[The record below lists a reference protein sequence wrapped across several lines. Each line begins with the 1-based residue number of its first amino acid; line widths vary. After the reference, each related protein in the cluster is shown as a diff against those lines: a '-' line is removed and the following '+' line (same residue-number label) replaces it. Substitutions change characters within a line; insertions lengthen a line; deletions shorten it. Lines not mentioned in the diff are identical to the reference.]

1 MHAAQAHVFHGEGGT
16 WTQRRDGRGHT
27 QARSERGARHAGTID
42 RFRDEGERLVLG
54 RLDDDVIGLGIAD
67 LEFVH
72 RDGPDIQHVGADHG
86 YRQARRSEEKT
97 YELKALMSNSYD

>member
-72 RDGPDIQHVGADHG
+72 RDGPDITPRTEERRVGNEWASTC
-86 YRQARRSEEKT
+86 RSRVSAYHSK
-97 YELKALMSNSYD
+97 KK